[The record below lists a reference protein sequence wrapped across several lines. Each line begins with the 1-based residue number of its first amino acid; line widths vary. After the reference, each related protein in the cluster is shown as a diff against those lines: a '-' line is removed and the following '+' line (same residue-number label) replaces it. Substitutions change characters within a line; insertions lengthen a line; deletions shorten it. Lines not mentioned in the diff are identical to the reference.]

1 MITVFIDTNIYQELG
16 FNFNCKNEIIVNFI
30 KQIENKE
37 VKNVIISV
45 IDNEVKDHLIK
56 RKKENEIKIKRHC
69 KWIRDYIDEKDIEKN
84 LDRELKSFEDYK
96 KLTKAEI
103 FKIDTVNPENVLKK
117 YFKKEYPFENSKP
130 NEFKDAFF
138 IEGIKKYLENNYST
152 RNVIITKDKG
162 IKEAVKELQHIEV
175 LSSIQELTDL
185 IIDYGK
191 ERKEE
196 IWEYLKGYD
205 LNPKLESIYP
215 IVEENDLE
223 EGNIEIEEII
233 NTGVYGVEIIK
244 ATLDKITIVCN
255 LGICLKGSFS
265 CLDIENSV
273 YDSEEKEYIYKSY
286 LKRDEMLYVC
296 LTILDIEVKNNKL
309 SEVIIKDFPDIDI
322 NYEDLQNK

>member
-1 MITVFIDTNIYQELG
+1 MIAVFIDTNIYQELG
-16 FNFNCKNEIIVNFI
+16 FNFSCKNEIIANFI

-56 RKKENEIKIKRHC
+56 RRKENEGKIKRHC
-69 KWIRDYIDEKDIEKN
+69 KWIRDYIDEKEIEKN
-84 LDRELKSFEDYK
+84 LDKELKSLEDYK

-103 FKIDTVNPENVLKK
+103 VKIDAVNPEIVLNK
-117 YFKKEYPFENSKP
+117 YFKKEYPFEISKP

-138 IEGIKKYLENNYST
+138 IEGVKKYLESNYST

-162 IKEAVKELQHIEV
+162 IKEAVKELQHIEI

-196 IWEYLKGYD
+196 ILEYLKGYD
-205 LNPKLESIYP
+205 LNKELEDIYP

-244 ATLDKITIVCN
+244 ATSDKITIVCD
-255 LGICLKGSFS
+255 LVVCLKGSFS

-273 YDSEEKEYIYKSY
+273 YDSEDKGYIYKIY
-286 LKRDEMLYVC
+286 LKKDEMLYVC
-296 LTILDIEVKNNKL
+296 LTILDIEIKNNRL
-309 SEVIIKDFPDIDI
+309 SEVIIKDFPNIEI
-322 NYEDLQNK
+322 NYEDLQK